1 MYSHIGRFTYQK
13 NHEFLIDIFK
23 EIHLLN
29 KNTKLLLIGNGP
41 LITKIKEQVLN
52 LNLENNV
59 IFLGNRKDVPSLY
72 NVMDCFILPSLFEGL
87 PIVGV
92 EAQTSGLSCYFS
104 KNITEEIG
112 ITQLAN
118 FISLNK
124 SPDFWAKKIMKEDVF
139 ERRNMS
145 KNIIKAGYDIE
156 YEVKRLE
163 KIYMNLLKE

>member
-1 MYSHIGRFTYQK
+1 M
-13 NHEFLIDIFK
+13 
-23 EIHLLN
+23 
-29 KNTKLLLIGNGP
+29 
-41 LITKIKEQVLN
+41 
-52 LNLENNV
+52 
-59 IFLGNRKDVPSLY
+59 
-72 NVMDCFILPSLFEGL
+72 
-87 PIVGV
+87 GV

-156 YEVKRLE
+156 YEVKKTR
-163 KIYMNLLKE
+163 KNIYEFIKGVIM